1 MNSEFANLALD
12 QVRYSLVWEDSR
24 TLHAALAIGPADH
37 VLVVTSA
44 GCNVLNA
51 LLAGPRQVTAIDLNP
66 VQNALL
72 QLKCH
77 LIAHHEPEVLR
88 ALMGFDGPAP
98 VAPAWQQAAATL
110 PVEQRAFWE
119 PFFAAHPAG
128 LLPAGR
134 LEGYVTAFLP
144 TLPVAMQAKLRQ
156 LLAFDSVM
164 AQRNF
169 FATELD
175 GPAFRTAFVAYFDAA
190 NLSKGRDPALFRYA
204 PESGGATF
212 YARLRQLIATK
223 LLRDNFFFRF
233 FFFGPQGLPET
244 LLPPCYQRRNH
255 ARLRRLLP
263 RLRITTGEAVA
274 YLSTAAG
281 RTVTKASLSNIF
293 EYASPAEFARVC
305 AGLQAS
311 AGQPL
316 RLLYWNLLQDQ
327 YHPAGPAGEAMSAAA
342 QARLAHEDGCFFF
355 RNVRVLNARP
365 ALARVPALLTPLF
378 PTQLIANS
386 L

>member
-1 MNSEFANLALD
+1 MNSEFARLALD

-24 TLHAALAIGPADH
+24 TLHAALAIGPSDH

-66 VQNALL
+66 VQNSLL
-72 QLKCH
+72 RLKCH

-98 VAPAWQQAAATL
+98 VARAWELVAASL
-110 PVEQRAFWE
+110 PVELRVVWE

-134 LEGYVTAFLP
+134 LEGYVTAFVP
-144 TLPVAMQAKLRQ
+144 TLPAEMQAKLRQ
-156 LLAFDSVM
+156 LLAFESV
-164 AQRNF
+164 ATQRDF
-169 FATELD
+169 FAAELD
-175 GPAFRTAFVAYFDAA
+175 GPAFQAAFVAYFDAA
-190 NLSKGRDPALFRYA
+190 NLSRGRDAALLRYA

-223 LLRDNFFFRF
+223 LVRDNFFFRF
-233 FFFGPQGLPET
+233 FFFGPQGLPEA

-255 ARLRRLLP
+255 GRLRRLLP
-263 RLRITTGEAVA
+263 RLRLTIGEAVA
-274 YLSTAAG
+274 YLSTAPG

-293 EYASPAEFARVC
+293 EYASPAEFGRVC

-311 AGQPL
+311 PGQPL

-327 YHPAGPAGEAMSAAA
+327 YYPAGPAGEALSAAA
-342 QARLAHEDGCFFF
+342 QARLVREDGCFFF

-365 ALARVPALLTPLF
+365 ALARVPALLAAPVSNHF
-378 PTQLIANS
+378 ISNS
-386 L
+386 I

>member
-72 QLKCH
+72 RLKCY
-77 LIAHHEPEVLR
+77 LIAHYEPEVLR

-98 VAPAWQQAAATL
+98 VARAWGQVAASL
-110 PVEQRAFWE
+110 PVELRAFWE

-134 LEGYVTAFLP
+134 LEGYVTGFLP
-144 TLPVAMQAKLRQ
+144 TLPADLQAKLRQ
-156 LLAFDSVM
+156 LLAFESVT
-164 AQRNF
+164 AQRDF
-169 FATELD
+169 FAAELD
-175 GPAFRTAFVAYFDAA
+175 GPVFRAAFVAYFDAA

-212 YARLRQLIATK
+212 YGRLRQLIATK
-223 LLRDNFFFRF
+223 LVRDNFFFRF

-244 LLPPCYQRRNH
+244 LLPACYQRRNH
-255 ARLRRLLP
+255 GRLRQLLP

-274 YLSTAAG
+274 YLSTAPG

-293 EYASPAEFARVC
+293 EYASPAEFERVC
-305 AGLQAS
+305 AGLQVS
-311 AGQPL
+311 AGRPL

-327 YHPAGPAGEAMSAAA
+327 HHPAGPAGEALPAAA

-355 RNVRVLNARP
+355 RNVRVLSART
-365 ALARVPALLTPLF
+365 ALARVPALLAAPVSNQF
-378 PTQLIANS
+378 ISNS
-386 L
+386 I

>member
-1 MNSEFANLALD
+1 MNSEFATIALD
-12 QVRYSLVWEDSR
+12 QVRYSLVWEDNR
-24 TLHAALAIGPADH
+24 TLHAALAIGPDDH

-72 QLKCH
+72 RLKCH
-77 LIAHHEPEVLR
+77 LIVHHEPEMLR

-98 VAPAWQQAAATL
+98 VARTWRKVAAQL
-110 PVEQRAFWE
+110 PVELRAFWE
-119 PFFAAHPAG
+119 PFFAVHPAG

-144 TLPVAMQAKLRQ
+144 TLPPETQAKLRQ
-156 LLAFDSVM
+156 LLTFESVT
-164 AQRNF
+164 AQRDF
-169 FATELD
+169 FAAALD
-175 GPAFRTAFVAYFDAA
+175 EPAFREAFVAYFDAA
-190 NLSKGRDPALFRYA
+190 NLSQGRDPALFRYA
-204 PESGGATF
+204 PESGGTTF
-212 YARLRQLIATK
+212 YGRLRQFLTTK
-223 LLRDNFFFRF
+223 LVRDSFFFRF
-233 FFFGPQGLPET
+233 FFFGPEGLPET
-244 LLPPCYQRRNH
+244 LLPPCYQRRHH

-263 RLRITTGEAVA
+263 RLRMATGEAVA
-274 YLSTAAG
+274 YLGTAAG

-293 EYASPAEFARVC
+293 EYASPAEFGRVC

-311 AGQPL
+311 PGRPL

-327 YHPAGPAGEAMSAAA
+327 HHPAGPAGEALPAAA
-342 QARLAHEDGCFFF
+342 QARLAREDGCFFF

-365 ALARVPALLTPLF
+365 ALARVPSLLATPV
-378 PTQLIANS
+378 PTQFISNS
-386 L
+386 Q